1 MCGEK
6 QNSMCRHIY
15 YSMLPSCYV
24 VLWVFVGFMYRNFFS
39 RVTCFYCQFFSL
51 LAAAYKKNPFSCF
64 IFVFIILFLLAV
76 LLLFHDCLF
85 DETCKME
92 HKFNVLQLF
101 FFSAFDKCKIDT
113 SDNAFYAREKSKYAK
128 TEIRTETTECPT
140 SYFVFLKIMVYTV
153 HSYCTYQWR
162 WQCSIFII

>member
-39 RVTCFYCQFFSL
+39 RVTCFYCQLFSL

-101 FFSAFDKCKIDT
+101 FSLRSTNVKSIQATMHFMP
-113 SDNAFYAREKSKYAK
+113 EKNRNMQKPKLGPKQLSVRQA
-128 TEIRTETTECPT
+128 ILC
-140 SYFVFLKIMVYTV
+140 F
-153 HSYCTYQWR
+153 
-162 WQCSIFII
+162 